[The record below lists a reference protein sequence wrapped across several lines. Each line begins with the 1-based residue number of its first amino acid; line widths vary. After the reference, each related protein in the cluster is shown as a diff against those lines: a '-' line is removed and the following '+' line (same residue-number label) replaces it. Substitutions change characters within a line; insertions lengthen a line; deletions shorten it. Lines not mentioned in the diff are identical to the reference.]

1 MRHLYE
7 KLGAHR
13 RLEAV
18 ETARTLG
25 LLAPSPHGR

>member
-13 RLEAV
+13 RLEALDR
-18 ETARTLG
+18 ARALG
-25 LLAPSPHGR
+25 LLVS